1 MCQREDAGPRLQ
13 QPIWIHISNPDDDV
27 QVTAAL
33 GDGVGIMPGMDS
45 QSTSTSIVNGRRTQM
60 TSIGFLIAGR
70 RGRTA
75 QAEVSAHSCLHLVR
89 RTLLQLTAPRAASRL
104 V

>member
-1 MCQREDAGPRLQ
+1 MQGQCCASPSRS
-13 QPIWIHISNPDDDV
+13 PIPEHNV

-33 GDGVGIMPGMDS
+33 GDRVSIMPGMDS

-70 RGRTA
+70 QGRTA
-75 QAEVSAHSCLHLVR
+75 QAQVSAHSCLHLV
-89 RTLLQLTAPRAASRL
+89 TLLQF
-104 V
+104 